1 MIYYFI
7 LFFLFLGSYIKL
19 NKSIKIMTFIF
30 LSIFLCFCYEL
41 GSDVK
46 NYEEI
51 FFSYDISNF
60 LEFSYEKGYILYTVI
75 MKKILGFWEY
85 YILTKI
91 LVIYFFYRIINLL
104 NINNYFLY
112 FLFYIQMGIYL
123 FIDCPFRN
131 LIAIGLGLRG
141 IEFLLKNKLLYFF
154 FFSIIAIS
162 FHKTAFILLILPF
175 LLNKIVLNKFSKINK
190 KILILG
196 IIVVLFLINY
206 NTIIYFLYKIA
217 PYFTIIQT
225 RLLKYS
231 YKLSKIKGNGVN
243 IQMIE
248 KSLIVFLA
256 IWNKE
261 KIIKKFKYGKEVLT
275 LSILFLLL
283 YRISNGIPILFRLQ
297 LFFRIFYLV
306 LIVYTYKIFN
316 NKIMKAGCKLFYFI
330 YSLGS
335 LYYIIHLSKYF
346 LPYKN
351 YLLKLIL

>member
-19 NKSIKIMTFIF
+19 NKSIKIITFIF

-60 LEFSYEKGYILYTVI
+60 LEFSYEKGYILYTVV
-75 MKKILGFWEY
+75 MKKLFGFWEY

-104 NINNYFLY
+104 NVNDYFLY

-141 IEFLLKNKLLYFF
+141 IEFLLKNKSLYFF
-154 FFSIIAIS
+154 FFSIIAIF

-175 LLNKIVLNKFSKINK
+175 LLNRIVLNKFGKINK

-196 IIVVLFLINY
+196 IIIVLSLINY
-206 NTIIYFLYKIA
+206 DIIIYFIYKIA
-217 PYFTIIQT
+217 PYFTVIQT

-231 YKLSKIKGNGVN
+231 HKIVSFKGNGLN
-243 IQMIE
+243 IQALE
-248 KSLIVFLA
+248 KSLIIFIA
-256 IWNKE
+256 IWNRK
-261 KIIKKFKYGKEVLT
+261 KIVENFKYGREVLI
-275 LSILFLLL
+275 LSVFFLFL

-297 LFFRIFYLV
+297 LFFRIFYLI
-306 LIVYTYKIFN
+306 LIVYVYKILD
-316 NKIMKAGCKLFYFI
+316 NKVIKAGYKLFYFI

-335 LYYIIHLSKYF
+335 LYYILYKSTDIL
-346 LPYKN
+346 LPYKF
-351 YLLKLIL
+351 YF

>member
-19 NKSIKIMTFIF
+19 NKSIKIITFIF

-60 LEFSYEKGYILYTVI
+60 LEFSYEKGYILYTVV
-75 MKKILGFWEY
+75 MKKLFGFWEY

-104 NINNYFLY
+104 NVNNYFLY

-141 IEFLLKNKLLYFF
+141 IEFLLKNKSLYFF
-154 FFSIIAIS
+154 FFSIIAIF

-175 LLNKIVLNKFSKINK
+175 LLNRIVLNKFDKINK

-196 IIVVLFLINY
+196 IIIVLSLINY
-206 NTIIYFLYKIA
+206 DIIIYFIYKIA
-217 PYFTIIQT
+217 PLF
-225 RLLKYS
+225 YS
-231 YKLSKIKGNGVN
+231 Y
-243 IQMIE
+243 
-248 KSLIVFLA
+248 
-256 IWNKE
+256 
-261 KIIKKFKYGKEVLT
+261 
-275 LSILFLLL
+275 
-283 YRISNGIPILFRLQ
+283 SN
-297 LFFRIFYLV
+297 
-306 LIVYTYKIFN
+306 
-316 NKIMKAGCKLFYFI
+316 
-330 YSLGS
+330 
-335 LYYIIHLSKYF
+335 
-346 LPYKN
+346 
-351 YLLKLIL
+351 